1 MSNSKAS
8 CAARFLTLLLFVSV
22 ACATIPAGADTATAE
37 KPAAAEKA
45 KDKKDKKEAKQ
56 DEPKSASEDKAPKGK
71 KLAKARLAQVLL
83 SSSLPEGPGGT
94 GLFTDIQVD
103 LRSMLQRIERAAE
116 DDDIHGLVLT
126 IENPSLGRGT
136 INEVREAIKRF
147 RKSGKKVY
155 AQLTMAMPTDY
166 LVACACDEIVMPES
180 GTLVLPGVR
189 MEGMFYKG
197 LLDKIGVEADFVHMG
212 EAKGAAEPMTRES
225 FSEGVRANLTSMTDD
240 VYEQMI
246 ATVAFDRPITRKQAT
261 EAIDQ
266 GLLTAGRAKQLG
278 LIDRVAYPSEL
289 KSDLQKSLNADKL
302 VYVQNYG
309 KKKVDTDFSGPT
321 GVLKLIKLM
330 SGGSSSSKSSGKK
343 IAIVYAVGAITT
355 GKSQSDLFGSSSTM
369 GSSTIVEALREA
381 NDDEDVAAI
390 VLRINSPG
398 GSAIASDL
406 MWSKIQSIDKPVVA
420 SMGDVAAS
428 GGYYIAMGT
437 DKIYAEPATITGSIG
452 VVGGKIALKG
462 LYDKLGISIDVISRG
477 ANSGVFSTTNKFTEG
492 EREAITSMMEDTYEQ
507 FTSKAAAGRDMPVEQ
522 LKKLAGGKVYTGR
535 QALANGLVDELGT
548 LDDSIAAAKQ
558 LAGIDS
564 DKEVKIITL
573 PKSPDLFESL
583 LGGNE
588 AEKEVEVKVDLG
600 LGELHPEFK
609 KLIGHAKTVQQVFRE
624 PVVLMM
630 PFSLEIK

>member
-1 MSNSKAS
+1 MSFAQADRAVRMLSLSLVMAVLM
-8 CAARFLTLLLFVSV
+8 AA
-22 ACATIPAGADTATAE
+22 APAWAETATAD
-37 KPAAAEKA
+37 KPAAAEKKA
-45 KDKKDKKEAKQ
+45 DKKEAKKE
-56 DEPKSASEDKAPKGK
+56 EPKSASEDKTTKAKQI
-71 KLAKARLAQVLL
+71 AKARMAQVVL

-94 GLFTDIQVD
+94 GLFAEIQVD
-103 LRSMLQRIERAAE
+103 LRSMLQRIERAAK
-116 DDDIHGLVLT
+116 DDDIQGLVLS

-136 INEVREAIKRF
+136 INEVREAIKKF

-155 AQLTMAMPTDY
+155 AELTMAMPADY

-197 LLDKIGVEADFVHMG
+197 LLDKIGVEADFIHMG
-212 EAKGAAEPMTRES
+212 EAKGAAEPMTRTS
-225 FSEGVRANLTSMTDD
+225 FSDGVRANLTAMTDD
-240 VYEQMI
+240 MYEQMV

-261 EAIDQ
+261 EAIDR
-266 GLLTAGRAKQLG
+266 GLITATQAKELG

-289 KSDLQKSLNADKL
+289 KASLQESLNAKSL

-321 GVLKLIKLM
+321 GFFKLIKLM
-330 SGGSSSSKSSGKK
+330 SSGSSSSKSSGKK
-343 IAIVYAVGAITT
+343 IAVVYAVGAITT
-355 GKSQSDLFGSSSTM
+355 GKSESDLFGTASTM
-369 GSSTIVEALREA
+369 GSSTIIEALREA
-381 NDDEDVAAI
+381 ADDEDVAAI

-406 MWSKIQSIDKPVVA
+406 MWSKIQSIDKPIVA

-437 DKIYAEPATITGSIG
+437 DKIYAEPSTITGSIG
-452 VVGGKIALKG
+452 VVGGKMALKG
-462 LYDKLGISIDVISRG
+462 LYDKVGITIDVISRG
-477 ANSGVFSTTNKFTEG
+477 GNSGVFSLTDPFSKS
-492 EREAITSMMEDTYEQ
+492 EREVITSMMEETYEQ

-522 LKKLAGGKVYTGR
+522 LKKLASGKVYTGS
-535 QALANGLVDELGT
+535 QAKANGLVDELGT
-548 LDDSIAAAKQ
+548 LEDAIAEAKK
-558 LAGIDS
+558 LAGIDA
-564 DKEVKIITL
+564 DKEVKIMTL
-573 PKSPDLFESL
+573 PKSPDLLESL

-600 LGELHPEFK
+600 LGELHPELK
-609 KLIGHAKTVQQVFRE
+609 KLIGHAHTIQRVFRE

-630 PFSLEIK
+630 PFALEVK

>member
-1 MSNSKAS
+1 MSIAKAPR
-8 CAARFLTLLLFVSV
+8 AARLLAVLLTTMV
-22 ACATIPAGADTATAE
+22 AYAANPTWADTATTE
-37 KPAAAEKA
+37 KPAASEESKDKA
-45 KDKKDKKEAKQ
+45 KAKK
-56 DEPKSASEDKAPKGK
+56 EPKSASEEKATKGK
-71 KLAKARLAQVLL
+71 KLDKARLAQLVL

-94 GLFTDIQVD
+94 GLFADIQVD

-116 DDDIHGLVLT
+116 DDDIHGLVLN

-136 INEVREAIKRF
+136 INELREAIKKF
-147 RKSGKKVY
+147 RKTGKKVY

-189 MEGMFYKG
+189 VEGMFYKG
-197 LLDKIGVEADFVHMG
+197 LLDKIGVEADIIHMG
-212 EAKGAAEPMTRES
+212 EAKGAAEPLTRES

-240 VYEQMI
+240 VYEQMVAI
-246 ATVAFDRPITRKQAT
+246 VAFDRPITRKQAT
-261 EAIDQ
+261 EAIDK
-266 GLLTAGRAKQLG
+266 GLLTAAQAKKLG
-278 LIDRVAYPSEL
+278 LIDRMAYPSDL
-289 KSDLQKSLNADKL
+289 KESLQKSLNADKL

-309 KKKVDTDFSGPT
+309 KKKIDTDFSGPT
-321 GVLKLIKLM
+321 GFLKLIKLM
-330 SGGSSSSKSSGKK
+330 SSGSSSSKSSGKK

-355 GKSQSDLFGSSSTM
+355 GKSESDLFGNSSTM

-381 NDDEDVAAI
+381 ADDEDVAAI

-406 MWSKIQSIDKPVVA
+406 MWSKIQSIDKPIVA

-437 DKIYAEPATITGSIG
+437 DKIYAEPSTITGSIG
-452 VVGGKIALKG
+452 VVGGKLALKG
-462 LYDKLGISIDVISRG
+462 LYDKIGISIDTISRG
-477 ANSGVFSTTNKFTEG
+477 SNSGVFSSTNKFTKG
-492 EREAITSMMEDTYEQ
+492 EREAIMNMMEDTYEQ

-522 LKKLAGGKVYTGR
+522 LVKLAGGKVYTGR
-535 QALANGLVDELGT
+535 QAKANGLVDELGT
-548 LDDSIAAAKQ
+548 LDDALAAAKQ
-558 LAGIDS
+558 LAGIEE
-564 DKEVKIITL
+564 DKEVKIMTL

-600 LGELHPEFK
+600 LGDLHPEMK
-609 KLIGHAKTVQQVFRE
+609 KLIGHAKTIQRVFHE
-624 PVVLMM
+624 PVVLML